1 MNIFTFS
8 GRHQQFLMMEQ
19 LNFASKRRLSEKS
32 SSMSYNIRCL
42 LLFFTFCLRKD
53 PVLSCIHK
61 SIEKCHYTYT
71 TQFVPNTE
79 KVCDKVYE
87 KRCSITYTQVS
98 TNISCLKERPTLI

>member
-1 MNIFTFS
+1 M
-8 GRHQQFLMMEQ
+8 
-19 LNFASKRRLSEKS
+19 
-32 SSMSYNIRCL
+32 
-42 LLFFTFCLRKD
+42 
-53 PVLSCIHK
+53 LSCVHK

-98 TNISCLKERPTLI
+98 TNISCLK